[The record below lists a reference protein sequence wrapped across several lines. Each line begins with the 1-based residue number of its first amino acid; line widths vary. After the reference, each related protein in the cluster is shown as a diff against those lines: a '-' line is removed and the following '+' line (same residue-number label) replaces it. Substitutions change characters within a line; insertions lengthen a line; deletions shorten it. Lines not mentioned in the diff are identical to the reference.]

1 MPAEIQLCVFEKKF
15 EEPSG
20 SGYCQKLETFFR
32 ACEYTKY
39 EVVHSTISK
48 APKGKLPFIILD
60 GKQHIAD
67 SHFIIRHL
75 IREGRIKDLDQ
86 EAGLTPVQ
94 LAESRAWQA
103 YIEELVY
110 PAAGWT
116 RFAYPENFEILKQE
130 AFAKVPIPIRW
141 ILIPRVKSR
150 VKKSL
155 IIQGVGRHSQEEV
168 DSIIED
174 FVENITARLHASNG
188 EFFHGKSPSV
198 IDCVMYGNLVN
209 ALRMKSN
216 PAYIK
221 LILSKEILKAYIA
234 CGTRL
239 WFPEYAGILE
249 MVKDQADT

>member
-75 IREGRIKDLDQ
+75 IREGRIKDLDK
-86 EAGLTPVQ
+86 EAGLTPIQ
-94 LAESRAWQA
+94 RAESRAWQA
-103 YIEELVY
+103 YMEELVY
-110 PAAGWT
+110 PAAVWT

-130 AFAKVPIPIRW
+130 VFNSVPILIRW
-141 ILIPRVKSR
+141 ILLPVIKSR
-150 VKKSL
+150 VRKGL
-155 IIQGVGRHSQEEV
+155 IGHGVGRHSREEV

-174 FVENITARLHASNG
+174 FVENLTTRLHASNG
-188 EFFHGKSPSV
+188 DFFHGKSPSV
-198 IDCVMYGNLVN
+198 IDCVVYGNLVN
-209 ALRMKSN
+209 ALQMKSN
-216 PAYIK
+216 PTYTK

-234 CGTRL
+234 RGTRL
-239 WFPEYAGILE
+239 WFPEYTGILE
-249 MVKDQADT
+249 MVKG